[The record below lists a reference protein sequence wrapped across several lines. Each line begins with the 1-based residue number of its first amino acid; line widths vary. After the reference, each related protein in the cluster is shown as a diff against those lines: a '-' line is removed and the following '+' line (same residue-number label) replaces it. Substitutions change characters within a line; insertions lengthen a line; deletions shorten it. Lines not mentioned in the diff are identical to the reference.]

1 MEITIN
7 LGNRSYP
14 IILDKDISGRLPS
27 RLKSD
32 FPKSKFAIVTN
43 TTINKLYSEL
53 IGQWQS
59 ELNAVLHIIPDG
71 EQYKNVKTWSEIL
84 DTLLNA
90 KLERSSIVIAF
101 GGGVVGDM
109 TGFAASVLLR
119 GVKYIQVPTTL
130 LSMVDSSVGGK
141 TAVDHS
147 CGKNLIG
154 AFHQPSLVYID
165 TSLLDT
171 LPFREYISGYA
182 ELYKYA
188 FIGGRE
194 MFDFIKT
201 NHNAIINKDSSKV
214 IEGIE
219 RSIRIKAKIVEL
231 DEFETK
237 DLRALLNFGH
247 TFAHALEKHF
257 NFQSVLHGEAV
268 LWGIKCAF
276 ELGKETNS
284 IPYDQMDEYTAILKD
299 IPLPDLPSRPDSSD
313 LLAAMFSDKKIVSGK
328 LRFVLPE
335 KPGASLIRSDI
346 SEKQVIS
353 ALNAVFL

>member
-1 MEITIN
+1 MDITVK

-14 IILDKDISGRLPS
+14 IILDKNIARELPE
-27 RLKSD
+27 RLKSE
-32 FPKSKFAIVTN
+32 FPKSKFALVTN
-43 TTINKLYSEL
+43 TTINNLYRDLLS
-53 IGQWQS
+53 QWQS
-59 ELNAVLHIIPDG
+59 ELGAVIHVMPDG

-90 KLERSSIVIAF
+90 RLERSSIVIAF

-119 GVKYIQVPTTL
+119 GVRYIQVPTTL
-130 LSMVDSSVGGK
+130 LSIVDSSVGGK
-141 TAVDHS
+141 TAVDHP

-171 LPFREYISGYA
+171 LPFREFISGYA
-182 ELYKYA
+182 EVYKYA

-201 NHNAIINKDSSKV
+201 NHSAIINKEPSKL
-214 IEGIE
+214 IEAIE
-219 RSIRIKAKIVEL
+219 RSIKIKAKIVEL

-237 DLRALLNFGH
+237 DIRALLNYGH
-247 TFAHALEKHF
+247 TFAHALEKCF

-276 ELGKETNS
+276 ELGKETGS
-284 IPYDQMDEYTAILKD
+284 IPSDQIHEYIDILKD
-299 IPLPDLPSRPDSSD
+299 IPLPELPSKPASSD
-313 LLAAMFSDKKIVSGK
+313 LLEAMFSDKKVVSGK

-335 KPGASLIRSDI
+335 RPGSSIIRSDI
-346 SEKQVIS
+346 SEKQVVN
-353 ALNAVFL
+353 ALNAVFS